1 MHYIDVWY
9 DQGAALDGGWLFNTL
24 DNPRDSHMKSFSSI
38 ISLQQSIMCGKLLV
52 KIANFSFWNQ
62 TRDLLH
68 NLHLHV
74 WHINLSIQSSL
85 LHKASL
91 PISQI
96 HDWFEDH
103 FGGSFF
109 LVCLL
114 ADIGLHGLGRL
125 LGLGLL
131 TAFLWCHAGLMCC
144 HLNQKRDAV
153 AKDEPRD
160 VSASFFCNHI
170 GVLQSGKGNDT
181 KLITCKKK
189 QKILLNIESYFS
201 LVENDARR
209 WAKHTFT
216 GRCLNKERFSRN
228 VSLASDFS
236 CHGCARLV
244 GVATPLVEP
253 ELLTSPT
260 HWPFVEG
267 RVAFLN

>member
-1 MHYIDVWY
+1 MID
-9 DQGAALDGGWLFNTL
+9 LRT
-24 DNPRDSHMKSFSSI
+24 I
-38 ISLQQSIMCGKLLV
+38 LV
-52 KIANFSFWNQ
+52 AVFFWC
-62 TRDLLH
+62 
-68 NLHLHV
+68 
-74 WHINLSIQSSL
+74 
-85 LHKASL
+85 A
-91 PISQI
+91 
-96 HDWFEDH
+96 F
-103 FGGSFF
+103 
-109 LVCLL
+109 
-114 ADIGLHGLGRL
+114 
-125 LGLGLL
+125 LL
-131 TAFLWCHAGLMCC
+131 TLAFTALAVFSALAFSPPFFGAMLDWCAATWTK
-144 HLNQKRDAV
+144 KRDAV